1 MTSECLLSGLLPPC
15 LSGVRYSLL
24 LQHLGIFSRLSD
36 FFFQLETSKLL
47 LTSIATPTPLFKT
60 GIPRPNADE
69 GVLLWDSPPSLGEM
83 RGLGSLQLAVSQFGT
98 VPLASSMYC
107 GFSSFSST
115 FVDEGNRKTPSPKLW
130 RPQQ

>member
-1 MTSECLLSGLLPPC
+1 
-15 LSGVRYSLL
+15 
-24 LQHLGIFSRLSD
+24 
-36 FFFQLETSKLL
+36 
-47 LTSIATPTPLFKT
+47 
-60 GIPRPNADE
+60 
-69 GVLLWDSPPSLGEM
+69 
-83 RGLGSLQLAVSQFGT
+83 LGSLQLAVSQFGT